1 MLHKLKSSLAQ
12 FAESDEVAM
21 ILKQMLS
28 VRAPPAYVYSY
39 GIRRLKCIES
49 HPIKGHDP
57 QADALSAHP
66 SSRNLWQD

>member
-28 VRAPPAYVYSY
+28 VRAPPAYVYTY
-39 GIRRLKCIES
+39 GIKKL
-49 HPIKGHDP
+49 
-57 QADALSAHP
+57 
-66 SSRNLWQD
+66 

>member
-39 GIRRLKCIES
+39 DIKKLKYIES
-49 HPIKGHDP
+49 QPDNGHDP
-57 QADALSAHP
+57 QADALGAHP
-66 SSRNLWQD
+66 SSRDLWQD